1 MKRIRVTIS
10 GLVQGVAFRHE
21 TRKTALSLNLTGWV
35 RNLPDGRVEAV
46 FAGADESVAAMLSWC
61 RKGPRLSRVR
71 DVQVWEE
78 AGSESFDAFEI
89 RYG

>member
-1 MKRIRVTIS
+1 MRIRVAIS

-46 FAGADESVAAMLSWC
+46 FTGAAESTAAMLRWC
-61 RKGPRLSRVR
+61 KRGPRLAQVR
-71 DVQVWEE
+71 DVQVREE
-78 AGSESFDAFEI
+78 ADTESFDAFEI
-89 RYG
+89 RY

>member
-1 MKRIRVTIS
+1 MRIRVAIS

-46 FAGADESVAAMLSWC
+46 FTGAAESVAAMLRWC
-61 RKGPRLSRVR
+61 KRGPRLAQVR
-71 DVQVWEE
+71 DVQVREE
-78 AGSESFDAFEI
+78 ADTESFDAFEI
-89 RYG
+89 RY

>member
-10 GLVQGVAFRHE
+10 GLVQGVAFRQE
-21 TRKTALSLNLTGWV
+21 TRKTALALNLTGWV

-46 FAGADESVAAMLSWC
+46 FSGADESVAAMLRWC
-61 RKGPRLSRVR
+61 RKGPRLSQVR
-71 DVQVWEE
+71 DVQVREE
-78 AGSESFDAFEI
+78 AGAESFDAFEI